1 HRMCLIQVVLAVRQ
15 TSPSFVSISEVPA
28 LTQGQVSLGL
38 ELELIFVRAEVA
50 VRRQPGD
57 EKGRVSN
64 NHRGTTLTIPGRE
77 LAQAWV
83 KDG

>member
-1 HRMCLIQVVLAVRQ
+1 RQ
-15 TSPSFVSISEVPA
+15 TSPSFVGISEVPA
-28 LTQGQVSLGL
+28 LTQGQVPLAL
-38 ELELIFVRAEVA
+38 ELELIFVRTEVA
-50 VRRQPGD
+50 VRRQPSD

-64 NHRGTTLTIPGRE
+64 NHRGTTLAMPGRE